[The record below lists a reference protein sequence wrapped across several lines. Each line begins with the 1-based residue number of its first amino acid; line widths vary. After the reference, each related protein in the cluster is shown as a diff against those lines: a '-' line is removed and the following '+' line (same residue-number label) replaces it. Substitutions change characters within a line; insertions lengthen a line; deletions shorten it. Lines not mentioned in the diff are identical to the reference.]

1 MCAGSE
7 HSDLPSWQIHILLAI
22 LSLPSCRTIA
32 PIFAGSVFAAS
43 LSPATLAIGFPFNY
57 NLIFVLF
64 GGVFLSTAFLAMCV
78 PASLNKQKIIE
89 DTTNDDELKVKGEGA
104 APEVKGE
111 GASSLPSDDNSMPK
125 RETKI

>member
-1 MCAGSE
+1 MFSY
-7 HSDLPSWQIHILLAI
+7 S
-22 LSLPSCRTIA
+22 LSLPSCRTVA

-64 GGVFLSTAFLAMCV
+64 GCVFLSTAFLATCL

-89 DTTNDDELKVKGEGA
+89 DTINDDDSKVKGEGA
-104 APEVKGE
+104 DPEVKSE
-111 GASSLPSDDNSMPK
+111 GTSSLPSDSVEASMHE
-125 RETKI
+125 RETTT

>member
-1 MCAGSE
+1 MRIQGASE
-7 HSDLPSWQIHILLAI
+7 IYS
-22 LSLPSCRTIA
+22 LSLPSCRTVA

-64 GGVFLSTAFLAMCV
+64 GGVFLSTAFLATCL

-89 DTTNDDELKVKGEGA
+89 DTTNDDDEDSKVKGEGVDSG
-104 APEVKGE
+104 VKGE
-111 GASSLPSDDNSMPK
+111 GAVSLPSDNVEASMPE
-125 RETKI
+125 RETAT